1 MRTLPAS
8 TAGSPNERGLS
19 RLPSTRSLR
28 AVRPTTVSS
37 WSDERVSTPSA
48 GTAEVAPRSAAVITW
63 SRYTVRSTTRTV
75 CALLRFP

>member
-8 TAGSPNERGLS
+8 TTGCPNERGLS
-19 RLPSTRSLR
+19 RLPSTRSLS

-37 WSDERVSTPSA
+37 WSDATVSTPAA

-63 SRYTVRSTTRTV
+63 SRYTVRFTTSTV
-75 CALLRFP
+75 WALLRFP